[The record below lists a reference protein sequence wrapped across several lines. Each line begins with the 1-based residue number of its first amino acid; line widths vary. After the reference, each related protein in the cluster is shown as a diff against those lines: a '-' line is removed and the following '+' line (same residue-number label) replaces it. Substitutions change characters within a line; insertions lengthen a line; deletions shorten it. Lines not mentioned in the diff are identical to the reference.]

1 MHKPEVR
8 EVPLN
13 QLVVDLRVQRPLDTR
28 RANKIAAEL
37 NLDAIGLI
45 CTSHRDDGT
54 YSIID
59 GQHRT
64 EALRING
71 FTGELVQCEVY
82 QGLTLA
88 DEAAMF
94 RLRNNTAKPQY
105 LDKFRVRIIEGDPE
119 ALAVM
124 DILDRYGWALL
135 NQHATGG
142 HRPEGRFAAV
152 QALERAYAA
161 DRDSD
166 PTAAE
171 RVIATVTAAWGH
183 ESDGVDGR
191 LIDGLGRV
199 YLRYG
204 SAINST
210 EMISRLRKYPGG
222 PGALV
227 GRARGLKELLG
238 VTGSQAFAELFV
250 ELYNRQRKTRALPSW
265 RSS

>member
-13 QLVVDLRVQRPLDTR
+13 QLSVDLRVQRPLDTR
-28 RANKIAAEL
+28 RANKIAAEM
-37 NLDAIGLI
+37 NLDAVGLV
-45 CTSHRDDGT
+45 CVSHRDDGM
-54 YSIID
+54 YSVID

-71 FTGELVQCEVY
+71 FTNELVQCEVY

-94 RLRNNTAKPQY
+94 RLRNNTTKPQY

-119 ALAVM
+119 ALAIM
-124 DILDRYGWALL
+124 AILDQYDWALV
-135 NQHATGG
+135 NQPGSDAA
-142 HRPEGRFAAV
+142 GRFAAV

-161 DRDSD
+161 DRDSE

-171 RVIATVTAAWGH
+171 RVIATVTSAWGH
-183 ESDGVDGR
+183 DADGVDGR

-199 YLRYG
+199 YVRYG
-204 SAINST
+204 SAVNGT

-222 PGALV
+222 PGALI
-227 GRARGLKELLG
+227 GRARGLRDLLG
-238 VTGSQAFAELFV
+238 VTGPNAFAELFV

-265 RSS
+265 RSG

>member
-28 RANKIAAEL
+28 RANRIAAEL

-59 GQHRT
+59 GQHRA

-71 FTGELVQCEVY
+71 FTAELVQCEVY

-105 LDKFRVRIIEGDPE
+105 LDKFRVRIIEGDAE
-119 ALAVM
+119 AAAVM
-124 DILDRYGWALL
+124 AILDKYGWALV
-135 NQHATGG
+135 NQQVNSGR
-142 HRPEGRFAAV
+142 RPEGRFAAV
-152 QALERAYAA
+152 QALERTYAA

-171 RVIATVTAAWGH
+171 RTIATVTSAWGH
-183 ESDGVDGR
+183 EPDGVDGR

-199 YLRYG
+199 YIRYG
-204 SAINST
+204 SAINGT

-222 PGALV
+222 PGALI
-227 GRARGLKELLG
+227 GRARGLRDLLG
-238 VTGSQAFAELFV
+238 VASSQAFAELFV
-250 ELYNRQRKTRALPSW
+250 ELYNRARKTRALPSW
-265 RSS
+265 RSG

>member
-28 RANKIAAEL
+28 RANKIAAEM

-45 CTSHRDDGT
+45 CASHRDDDT
-54 YSIID
+54 YSVID
-59 GQHRT
+59 GQHRV

-82 QGLTLA
+82 QGLSLA

-105 LDKFRVRIIEGDPE
+105 LDKFRVRIIEGDPD

-124 DILDRYGWALL
+124 AILKRYGWALL
-135 NQHATGG
+135 NQHVTGG
-142 HRPEGRFAAV
+142 HKPDGRFAAV
-152 QALERAYAA
+152 QSLERVYVA

-171 RVIATVTAAWGH
+171 RTIATVTSSWGH
-183 ESDGVDGR
+183 EPDGVDGR

-199 YLRYG
+199 YVRYG
-204 SAINST
+204 AAVNST

-222 PGALV
+222 PGALI
-227 GRARGLKELLG
+227 GRARGLKDLLG
-238 VTGSQAFAELFV
+238 VASSTAFAELFV
-250 ELYNRQRKTRALPSW
+250 ETYNKQRKTRALPSW
-265 RSS
+265 RSG